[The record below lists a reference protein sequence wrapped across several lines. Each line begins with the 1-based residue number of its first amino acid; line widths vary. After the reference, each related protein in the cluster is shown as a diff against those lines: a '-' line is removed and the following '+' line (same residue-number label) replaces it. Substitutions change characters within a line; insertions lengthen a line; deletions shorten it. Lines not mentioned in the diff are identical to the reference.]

1 LLNNVDI
8 FVLYYFMGWKQ
19 ITGYHVEFPINNP
32 VNCNRMFWNV
42 NIPLHQLK
50 RTVNMPWINNRC

>member
-8 FVLYYFMGWKQ
+8 FVLYYVMGWKQ
-19 ITGYHVEFPINNP
+19 VPGYHVEFPINNP
-32 VNCNRMFWNV
+32 VKCNHVFWNV

-50 RTVNMPWINNRC
+50 LTVNMPC